1 VAYFAYVQF
10 GIHPFISIVIAG
22 VLLYALG
29 YAVQAGII
37 NRVLAAPVLITLTL
51 TFGLERAL
59 DRASPVPSL
68 IFWRGVPTISPNTTR
83 RLALVASRSTARRD
97 TLVVVGV
104 FLAKLANLAVFD
116 FLPPPA
122 LPGAPPFIPVQV
134 SSHDL
139 RLTAKPRQRALH
151 VGPGGRYWTVAH
163 AALRH
168 CRIIVGIVLV
178 WRAMSDL
185 SAEPGTLSRLVA
197 KALGRVRILRMR
209 HPTDGTADSV
219 LSPLAAARPGGCRW
233 RGCVWFARDTIF
245 GRRGP
250 MLCCKCL

>member
-1 VAYFAYVQF
+1 VLGSYVAYFAYVQF

-168 CRIIVGIVLV
+168 CRIIVGHRFGLARYVRPFGGAGHSVPACCKGVGSRPYPADAASDRRHCGFGLV
-178 WRAMSDL
+178 AVGGSATRRL
-185 SAEPGTLSRLVA
+185 SLAGVRLV
-197 KALGRVRILRMR
+197 
-209 HPTDGTADSV
+209 
-219 LSPLAAARPGGCRW
+219 RP
-233 RGCVWFARDTIF
+233 
-245 GRRGP
+245 
-250 MLCCKCL
+250 

>member
-1 VAYFAYVQF
+1 MGFD
-10 GIHPFISIVIAG
+10 I
-22 VLLYALG
+22 LYL
-29 YAVQAGII
+29 
-37 NRVLAAPVLITLTL
+37 RSLFLCR
-51 TFGLERAL
+51 RAL

-83 RLALVASRSTARRD
+83 RLALVASRSIARRD

-168 CRIIVGIVLV
+168 CRIIVGHRFGLARYVRPFGGAGHSVPACCKGVGSRPYPADAASDRRHCGFGLV
-178 WRAMSDL
+178 AVGGSATRRL
-185 SAEPGTLSRLVA
+185 SLAGVRLV
-197 KALGRVRILRMR
+197 
-209 HPTDGTADSV
+209 
-219 LSPLAAARPGGCRW
+219 RP
-233 RGCVWFARDTIF
+233 
-245 GRRGP
+245 
-250 MLCCKCL
+250 